1 MLPSGAASGEGYMK
15 DVSLAQLQEMRERSK
30 VLREQ
35 VLQVQ
40 RTVQTKVGFLNVLKI
55 GAKGSSRNEICDES
69 AHRQKHFYVQVNK

>member
-1 MLPSGAASGEGYMK
+1 MLPSGAASGEGYME

-40 RTVQTKVGFLNVLKI
+40 RTVQTKVGFLNVL
-55 GAKGSSRNEICDES
+55 
-69 AHRQKHFYVQVNK
+69 

>member
-1 MLPSGAASGEGYMK
+1 MLPSSASSGEGYME

-40 RTVQTKVGFLNVLKI
+40 RTVQTKVG
-55 GAKGSSRNEICDES
+55 
-69 AHRQKHFYVQVNK
+69 

>member
-1 MLPSGAASGEGYMK
+1 MLPSGAAGEGGME

-40 RTVQTKVGFLNVLKI
+40 RTVQTKVCCHVVTSCCNYYYYVLLTTY
-55 GAKGSSRNEICDES
+55 
-69 AHRQKHFYVQVNK
+69 Q